1 MASTIEND
9 LNPNTYVGL
18 SFPLGHSG
26 GGLFYRSK
34 TLVEQARHNLK
45 NLLLTNLG
53 ERAHQPEFG
62 SRLLEVVFEFKDD
75 ALIEQVKQITKSG
88 KIIGFTSLEVESLE
102 KVAISS
108 KFVGKLIMRRG
119 GRDSSKV
126 YVLNLSTFEIMSFKS
141 KLYPSINH

>member
-1 MASTIEND
+1 MESTIEND
-9 LNPNTYVGL
+9 LKPNTYVGL

-26 GGLFYRSK
+26 GGLFNRSK

-75 ALIEQVKQITKSG
+75 ALIEQVINEAVDKWLPYITINAVTPLVDSANPNRLNVSVD
-88 KIIGFTSLEVESLE
+88 FSVTTSPDAKNE
-102 KVAISS
+102 I
-108 KFVGKLIMRRG
+108 
-119 GRDSSKV
+119 
-126 YVLNLSTFEIMSFKS
+126 VLDFNTTG
-141 KLYPSINH
+141 